1 MAIYT
6 LAIYAEYDLSVEL
19 FSSRKAAQD
28 AFMRDLYENYQ
39 GCDLPDKYDEAE
51 ISEFIGAI
59 GESLVW
65 SIEKHSG
72 YTDAPGVVIT
82 P

>member
-1 MAIYT
+1 MAIYS
-6 LAIYAEYDLSVEL
+6 LAIYSDHELSVEL
-19 FSSRKAAQD
+19 FASRGAAQD

-39 GCDLPDKYDEAE
+39 DTDLPDEYDVAE

-65 SIEKHSG
+65 SITKHLA
-72 YTDAPGVVIT
+72 YTDSPAVIAA
-82 P
+82 